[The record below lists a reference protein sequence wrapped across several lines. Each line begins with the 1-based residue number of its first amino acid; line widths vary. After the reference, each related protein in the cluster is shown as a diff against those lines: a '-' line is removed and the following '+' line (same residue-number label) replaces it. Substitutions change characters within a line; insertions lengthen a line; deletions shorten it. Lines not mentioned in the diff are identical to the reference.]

1 MTPYKRPDSPYW
13 HIDFKPAG
21 YDHRIRRSTGLTSK
35 RQARQVEATLERL
48 AVDGNHDVLD
58 RVREG
63 ELHPTDVHGAARAG
77 ELGELTDD
85 ADDPPLEVVARD
97 FVDAHPDERLSY
109 AIDRLLTVAPDDARL
124 SWVRDPDNL
133 RELLRYYR
141 SEGYAAST
149 EHREMSGIRQL
160 VQQAY
165 DEQTRVEVF
174 ENLSLRPK
182 PNRRIRY
189 MEPDEIEAV
198 REAAGEYWL
207 VYGTYIATGMRR
219 RELVE
224 RLVRDF
230 DLERGAVTI
239 EMSKTDKGE
248 RTVPFGGEM
257 LALLRGWVA
266 SQDLGSADPIFPGV
280 TYDIVYERWKEVRK
294 RAGLEDVTIH
304 SLRHTYAVHM
314 ARAGMP
320 LPTLMDR
327 LGHAKIETTMRY
339 ARYRPS
345 ERTSHDDLGL
355 ENMGLRGEEP
365 TLDPKRE
372 GPSLEDDD
380 ADTGEATG

>member
-13 HIDFKPAG
+13 HLDFTPTG

-48 AVDGNHDVLD
+48 AVDGRHGVLD
-58 RVREG
+58 RIRSG
-63 ELHPTDVHGAARAG
+63 DLHPTDVHGAYRAG
-77 ELGELTDD
+77 ELDEFLDE
-85 ADDPPLEVVARD
+85 ADDPPLETVARD
-97 FVDAHPDERLSY
+97 FVEGHPDERLRY
-109 AIDRLLTVAPDDARL
+109 AIDRLLEVAPDDAPL
-124 SWVRDPDNL
+124 SWVADADNL

-141 SEGYAAST
+141 SEGFAAST

-160 VQQAY
+160 VRRHFG
-165 DEQTRVEVF
+165 EQVQERVF
-174 ENLSLRPK
+174 SKIRLRPK
-182 PNRRIRY
+182 AKTRIRY
-189 MEPDEIEAV
+189 LETDEIEAV
-198 REAAGEYWL
+198 RKAAGEYWL

-230 DLERGAVTI
+230 DLENGAVTI
-239 EMSKTDKGE
+239 EMSKSERGE

-266 SQDLGSADPIFPGV
+266 SQELGSADPIFPGV
-280 TYDIVYERWKEVRK
+280 TYDIVYERWKTVRE

-320 LPTLMDR
+320 LPELKRR
-327 LGHAKIETTMRY
+327 LGHSRIDTTMRY
-339 ARYRPS
+339 ARYAPS
-345 ERTSHDDLGL
+345 ARSRWYDAGL
-355 ENMGLRGEEP
+355 DEMGLTGEQP
-365 TLDPKRE
+365 TLEPKSGDLR
-372 GPSLEDDD
+372 LLD
-380 ADTGEATG
+380 ADGEADETTG